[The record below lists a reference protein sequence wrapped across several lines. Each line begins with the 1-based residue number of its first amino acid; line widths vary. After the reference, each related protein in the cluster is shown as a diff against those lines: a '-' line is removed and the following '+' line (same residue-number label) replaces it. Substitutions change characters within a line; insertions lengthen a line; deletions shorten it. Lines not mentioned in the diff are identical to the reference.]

1 MSLPCDMIAVY
12 IWSLVEVVLM
22 LMDVTNQGVTWLI
35 KYFQNES
42 TINKD
47 REESTIAIQ
56 SSNTMLKDRA

>member
-1 MSLPCDMIAVY
+1 MIAVY

>member
-1 MSLPCDMIAVY
+1 MIAVY

-56 SSNTMLKDRA
+56 SSNTMLKDRPKPEQR

>member
-1 MSLPCDMIAVY
+1 MIAVY

-22 LMDVTNQGVTWLI
+22 LMDVKTQGVTWLI

-47 REESTIAIQ
+47 REESTITIQ